1 VVLLLGLT
9 GLDHPGATGVR
20 KQAPLPTLV
29 WTDTDSARPGRLH
42 HCMRSIGV
50 ASRALD
56 LLLQRVSDPA
66 RRTFGKYLREH
77 GEFAFTVRP
86 MGCSSS

>member
-1 VVLLLGLT
+1 
-9 GLDHPGATGVR
+9 
-20 KQAPLPTLV
+20 
-29 WTDTDSARPGRLH
+29 
-42 HCMRSIGV
+42 MRSIGV

-77 GEFAFTVRP
+77 GGFSFAVTPMVR
-86 MGCSSS
+86 SSSQGPCSRTSPILAPRSIKRGYSSSPQRGKLTCMGPKRL